1 MPYSLGWQSTQNKLS
16 QVRVLH
22 TDKTKNSPGVG
33 LLVHL
38 FVSVM
43 GAALDDFDHLSVD
56 AVDDAI
62 RVIDPTAPVAGQI
75 AAEAFRLTDAFI
87 AVAVD
92 VFQKLQDTFEH
103 LAVLCR
109 PVLKIFP
116 CFLRPCLNH

>member
-1 MPYSLGWQSTQNKLS
+1 M
-16 QVRVLH
+16 
-22 TDKTKNSPGVG
+22 
-33 LLVHL
+33 HL

-56 AVDDAI
+56 AVDDAV
-62 RVIDPTAPVAGQI
+62 RVIDPAAPVAGQI

>member
-16 QVRVLH
+16 QLRVLH

-56 AVDDAI
+56 AVDDAV
-62 RVIDPTAPVAGQI
+62 RVIDPAAPVAGQDRKST
-75 AAEAFRLTDAFI
+75 RLNSSHI
-87 AVAVD
+87 
-92 VFQKLQDTFEH
+92 QKSRMPSS
-103 LAVLCR
+103 A
-109 PVLKIFP
+109 
-116 CFLRPCLNH
+116 